1 MRNVIP
7 RWRPTRVA
15 CCASSR
21 TTGVLRRVMCLATV
35 LILCGSAGGIRP
47 APEQERQERD
57 WVERQARLDA
67 QVIMV
72 AMDAAR
78 LRAALLARIRR

>member
-7 RWRPTRVA
+7 RWRPARVA

-35 LILCGSAGGIRP
+35 LILCGSAGGIHP
-47 APEQERQERD
+47 APEQARQERD

-78 LRAALLARIRR
+78 LRAALLARIER